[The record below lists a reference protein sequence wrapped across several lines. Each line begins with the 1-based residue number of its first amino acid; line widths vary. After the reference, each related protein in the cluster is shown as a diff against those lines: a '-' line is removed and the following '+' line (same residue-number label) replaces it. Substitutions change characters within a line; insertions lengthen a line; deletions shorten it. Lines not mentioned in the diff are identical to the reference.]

1 MANQR
6 ETKDFGSFDI
16 TSQFSFPAEERK
28 VLEYWQDI
36 DAFKTQLKH
45 SEGNPTFS
53 FYDGP
58 PFATGL
64 PHYGHLL
71 AGTVKDIVTRHASS
85 SGFHVPRRFGWDC
98 HGLPVEHEI
107 DKKLGIT
114 GREDVLNMGIDKYNE
129 ECRAIVM
136 RYSSE
141 WRSTVERMGRW
152 IDFENDYKTLNTSFM
167 ESVWWAFGEL
177 FKKDLVYRG
186 LRVMPYSTA
195 CTTPLSNFEAGQAY
209 KDVSDPA
216 VVVSFPLLDDPK
228 TSFLAWTTTPWTL
241 PSNLALCV
249 NPTHTYLKIHDE
261 EKDANFIIHEK
272 LLTTLYKDPK
282 KAKFTKLDQFKGEQ
296 MKGWKYEPLFDY
308 FVEEYKDKAFK
319 ILTDGYVSAD
329 AGTGIVHQA
338 PAFGDDD
345 HRIAIANGIITP
357 DQMPPCPV
365 DDSGKYTER
374 VRDYVGVHVKE
385 ADKDIQKHLKAKGRL
400 IVQSTLKHS
409 YPFCW
414 RSGTPLIYKA
424 IPVWFVKV
432 SQITDDLIKN
442 NEETRWVPANIGENR
457 FGNWLQNAR
466 DWNVSRNR
474 YWGTPMP
481 LWVSDDYQEVVA
493 ISSIQQL
500 EELSGVSNI
509 TDIHRDK
516 IDQIT
521 IPSKQGK
528 GVLRRVDEVFDCW
541 FESGSMPYA
550 QAHYPFE
557 NKEQFEK
564 SFPADFVS
572 EGLDQTRGWFY
583 TLLVLGTHI
592 LGKAPWKNL
601 IVTGLVLAADG
612 KKMSKSLKN
621 YPDPNHIIEK
631 FGADAVRMFLV
642 NSPIVRGDN
651 LRFRE
656 EGVKEV
662 VSRVLLP
669 WLNSFRFFLGQAAL
683 AKKEQGIDFK
693 YDPSAPRSENLMDRW
708 VLARCQSLIKLVK
721 EEMGAYRLY
730 TVIPRLLSLI
740 DELTNWYIRFNR
752 RRLKG
757 ENGKEDTV
765 AALRTLFEA
774 LFTLCRTMSSF
785 TPFIT
790 ENLYQGLRPYLPETI
805 QGAKD
810 IRSVHFLPFPEVRE
824 DYFDTVIERRVSR
837 MQNVIE
843 LGRVVREKKRIAVKT
858 PLKTLIVFH
867 HDKGYLDDVCQLDGY
882 IKEELN
888 VRGLIV
894 TSHEEYVGIKY
905 KVSADWP
912 VLGRKLRK
920 DMPRVKNNLPKVT
933 NDEAKAY
940 IATGKMTIDGIDLQ
954 AGDLTVSHYVDLPA
968 SMEGFEAVSDPNVTI
983 VLDHRLHPELE
994 SEGLAREF
1002 INRIQ
1007 RLRKKANLIQ
1017 IQDVDVVV
1025 KFESEGED
1033 VATLQGAI
1041 EQHKEAIIKS
1051 TKSNPLSSKEN
1062 PQVILSDD
1070 QEIGAVKFNLTL
1082 VGA

>member
-1 MANQR
+1 
-6 ETKDFGSFDI
+6 
-16 TSQFSFPAEERK
+16 
-28 VLEYWQDI
+28 
-36 DAFKTQLKH
+36 
-45 SEGNPTFS
+45 
-53 FYDGP
+53 
-58 PFATGL
+58 
-64 PHYGHLL
+64 
-71 AGTVKDIVTRHASS
+71 
-85 SGFHVPRRFGWDC
+85 
-98 HGLPVEHEI
+98 
-107 DKKLGIT
+107 
-114 GREDVLNMGIDKYNE
+114 
-129 ECRAIVM
+129 
-136 RYSSE
+136 
-141 WRSTVERMGRW
+141 
-152 IDFENDYKTLNTSFM
+152 
-167 ESVWWAFGEL
+167 
-177 FKKDLVYRG
+177 
-186 LRVMPYSTA
+186 
-195 CTTPLSNFEAGQAY
+195 
-209 KDVSDPA
+209 
-216 VVVSFPLLDDPK
+216 
-228 TSFLAWTTTPWTL
+228 
-241 PSNLALCV
+241 
-249 NPTHTYLKIHDE
+249 
-261 EKDANFIIHEK
+261 
-272 LLTTLYKDPK
+272 
-282 KAKFTKLDQFKGEQ
+282 
-296 MKGWKYEPLFDY
+296 
-308 FVEEYKDKAFK
+308 
-319 ILTDGYVSAD
+319 
-329 AGTGIVHQA
+329 
-338 PAFGDDD
+338 
-345 HRIAIANGIITP
+345 
-357 DQMPPCPV
+357 
-365 DDSGKYTER
+365 
-374 VRDYVGVHVKE
+374 
-385 ADKDIQKHLKAKGRL
+385 
-400 IVQSTLKHS
+400 
-409 YPFCW
+409 
-414 RSGTPLIYKA
+414 
-424 IPVWFVKV
+424 
-432 SQITDDLIKN
+432 
-442 NEETRWVPANIGENR
+442 
-457 FGNWLQNAR
+457 
-466 DWNVSRNR
+466 
-474 YWGTPMP
+474 
-481 LWVSDDYQEVVA
+481 
-493 ISSIQQL
+493 
-500 EELSGVSNI
+500 
-509 TDIHRDK
+509 
-516 IDQIT
+516 
-521 IPSKQGK
+521 
-528 GVLRRVDEVFDCW
+528 
-541 FESGSMPYA
+541 
-550 QAHYPFE
+550 
-557 NKEQFEK
+557 
-564 SFPADFVS
+564 
-572 EGLDQTRGWFY
+572 
-583 TLLVLGTHI
+583 
-592 LGKAPWKNL
+592 
-601 IVTGLVLAADG
+601 
-612 KKMSKSLKN
+612 
-621 YPDPNHIIEK
+621 
-631 FGADAVRMFLV
+631 MFLV

-867 HDKGYLDDVCQLDGY
+867 HDKQYLDDVCQLDGY

-888 VRGLIV
+888 VRELIA
-894 TSHEEYVGIKY
+894 TSDEEYVGIKY